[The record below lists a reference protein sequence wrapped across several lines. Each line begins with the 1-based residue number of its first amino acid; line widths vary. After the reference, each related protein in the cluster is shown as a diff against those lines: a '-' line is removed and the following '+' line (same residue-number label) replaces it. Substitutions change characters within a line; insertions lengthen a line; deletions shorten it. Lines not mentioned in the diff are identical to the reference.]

1 MSNSIHSFA
10 PAKSF
15 SPQANEAASAECK
28 SDVLA
33 DYKAEAL
40 KQFPQAART
49 VEAALDPIIRSRT
62 VATLR
67 SETLFGMNLELA
79 AQRLLGGYPLAGEL
93 AKLAGFKA
101 P

>member
-1 MSNSIHSFA
+1 MSHGIHSISSA
-10 PAKSF
+10 ASF
-15 SPQANEAASAECK
+15 SSRVSEAESNAVKA
-28 SDVLA
+28 DVLA

-40 KQFPQAART
+40 KKFPQAVRT

-62 VATLR
+62 VTTLNA
-67 SETLFGMNLELA
+67 STLLGMNLELGA
-79 AQRLLGGYPLAGEL
+79 LRLLGGQSLAGEL